1 MEKKKK
7 IYHHFPFPLFLLLTL
22 FFPAA
27 EVMKPVESTKQRRLL
42 PSPMLSPSFSSDE
55 DSVYSS
61 NQDFQLDELFDWDGQ
76 QQVGN

>member
-1 MEKKKK
+1 MEN
-7 IYHHFPFPLFLLLTL
+7 IIPLFFYTCYLFYTL

-27 EVMKPVESTKQRRLL
+27 EAVKPVESTKQRRNLLL

-55 DSVYSS
+55 ESVYST
-61 NQDFQLDELFDWDGQ
+61 QDFQLDELFDWEG